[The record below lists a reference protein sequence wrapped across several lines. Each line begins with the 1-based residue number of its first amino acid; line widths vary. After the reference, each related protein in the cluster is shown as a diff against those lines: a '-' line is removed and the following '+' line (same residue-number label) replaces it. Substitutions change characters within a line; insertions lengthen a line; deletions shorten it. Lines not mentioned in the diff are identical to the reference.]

1 LQEGPAEIAL
11 IPSRTTT
18 STNGIL
24 ISKMNTIEVCTI
36 VCRLHHTVF
45 MVVVDQR
52 GSMGGLRTTYLLG

>member
-1 LQEGPAEIAL
+1 
-11 IPSRTTT
+11 
-18 STNGIL
+18 
-24 ISKMNTIEVCTI
+24 MNTIEVCTI